1 MVARFCCQGRHYRK
15 LTSLRVRHKDATWV
29 LFLDSEIERPILEA
43 LSVGVTA
50 ILPPSA
56 NLTEIIA
63 AVRIV
68 ASGLAVFPQKLFA
81 ALSGRAEIVK
91 GRPSETEG
99 GGPRLSTREIA
110 VLTAMADGLSNK
122 EIARRLG
129 ISFHTVKFHVAS
141 ILEKLE
147 VDTRTEAVVKAAQI
161 WPSDAMIGQTVLSLF
176 VVWLHSGFAPTR
188 ATSEEILSAF
198 STWASSHTS
207 RLRGK
212 PASTRGLVLGA

>member
-1 MVARFCCQGRHYRK
+1 MISVLIFAVDAK
-15 LTSLRVRHKDATWV
+15 LRRNLEQLPKREADIRIVGIADDQQSFVRLADKSHVDVVLTQEMPTEEQFTSLRVRHKDATWV
-29 LFLDSEIERPILEA
+29 LFLDSETERPILEA
-43 LSVGVTA
+43 LSTGVSA

-56 NLTEIIA
+56 NLTEIIGA
-63 AVRIV
+63 IRIV
-68 ASGLAVFPQKLFA
+68 ASGLAVYPQKLFA

-99 GGPRLSTREIA
+99 SGPRLSTREIA

-147 VDTRTEAVVKAAQI
+147 VDTRTEAVVKAAQ
-161 WPSDAMIGQTVLSLF
+161 F
-176 VVWLHSGFAPTR
+176 
-188 ATSEEILSAF
+188 
-198 STWASSHTS
+198 
-207 RLRGK
+207 
-212 PASTRGLVLGA
+212 GLVML

>member
-1 MVARFCCQGRHYRK
+1 MISVLIFAVDAK
-15 LTSLRVRHKDATWV
+15 LRRTLEQLPKRDTDIRIVGIADDQQSFVRLADKPHVDVVLTQEMPTEEQFASLRVRHKDATWV
-29 LFLDSEIERPILEA
+29 LFLDSETERAILEA
-43 LSVGVTA
+43 LSVGVSA

-99 GGPRLSTREIA
+99 SGPRLSTREIA

-147 VDTRTEAVVKAAQI
+147 VDTRTEAVIKAAQ
-161 WPSDAMIGQTVLSLF
+161 L
-176 VVWLHSGFAPTR
+176 
-188 ATSEEILSAF
+188 
-198 STWASSHTS
+198 
-207 RLRGK
+207 
-212 PASTRGLVLGA
+212 GLVML